1 MSTGERAVRDIVRS
15 VVASQA
21 SHELPYFTRLAR
33 CGDSWVLWRLRHQRG
48 RSGPLE
54 FGLSEM
60 ATLATPVVWITLNEA
75 AHEFGSAAG
84 DRMFAGVRAL
94 LCRLLRRKPRPAV
107 IPPLTEE
114 QRQKV
119 RNAVRESLLK
129 KKLSQQR
136 ADDIANAVYY
146 ELSPKPAAPAKTGA
160 DPAPVKD

>member
-1 MSTGERAVRDIVRS
+1 MGTGEKAVRDIVRS
-15 VVASQA
+15 VIASQA
-21 SHELPYFTRLAR
+21 GHELPYYARLAR
-33 CGDSWVLWRLRHQRG
+33 SGDSWVLWRLRHQRG

-60 ATLATPVVWITLNEA
+60 ATLATPIVWITLNEA
-75 AHEFGSAAG
+75 AQEFGSAAG
-84 DRMFAGVRAL
+84 DGMFAGVRAL
-94 LCRLLRRKPRPAV
+94 LRRLLRRKPKPAI

-119 RNAVRESLLK
+119 RDAVRESLLK

-146 ELSPKPAAPAKTGA
+146 ELSPKPTAPVTPGT
-160 DPAPVKD
+160 DPAPVKE